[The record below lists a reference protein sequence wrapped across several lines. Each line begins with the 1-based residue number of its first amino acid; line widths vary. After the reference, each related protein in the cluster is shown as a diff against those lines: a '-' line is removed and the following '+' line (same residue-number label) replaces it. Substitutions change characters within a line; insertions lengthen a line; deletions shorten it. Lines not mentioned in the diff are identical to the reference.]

1 MDSGNM
7 RHAMRTRVREK
18 HSDSKRSRG
27 GNFMTYKKSL
37 PAILGHVFA
46 GLALPL
52 AVGIVHAADL
62 GTIQVESTTID
73 DRFEA
78 KRSEASNI
86 AVISGER
93 VDTSR
98 AENIQQLLQSVPG
111 ITTEFDSQDHLK
123 IHMRGVENQRYYGE
137 KPGVA
142 IVIDGVPVFERTG
155 KVNIDLDNI
164 ESIKVIKGGASYLF
178 GDDAL
183 AGAVIITTKRGA
195 KNAGFRV
202 SADRGSDGYYK
213 GLFRA
218 GYANDLFNTHLQV
231 SRRAS
236 DGYWFQSDYT
246 ADYVNGKLQY
256 YLDDRSDITFGFE
269 RAERAKDSHGSV
281 EGATQARLDP
291 RSVEGRDYARKF
303 DVSLGKYFATYARD
317 FGETS
322 NLLVNV
328 YQFADDT
335 SFVSAPQNFDVDG
348 NRVTDVD
355 AYTNGNDYHQVQR
368 GIKSE
373 WRSGGERFAWMAG
386 LDLRANT
393 YENKTRYLVD
403 HKTSPSPFAP
413 VRRAGTV
420 TQDNTTDENVQALY
434 GELKFSLAQPLT
446 VTLNGRYDKIELDY
460 KDKLNDLTL
469 GKTFS
474 VSSWRLGGN
483 YALSDYNDLYANI
496 STGFRAPT
504 VEQLFAGDIS
514 PTGDTASNPNLKPEQ
529 AINKEIGLRSKTE
542 LFGIPWDLDL
552 AIFRIDRD
560 DYIMAS
566 VGQYG
571 GVPAG
576 EQQQFQN
583 IGGMRSQGLELA
595 LRSDPSRKWWTSIA
609 YTYLDAKF
617 TDYKNFNLLLGNRY
631 GGYFDSTTGGNAD
644 GICDPG
650 EYDPANSYCIERRD
664 NTGNVVPRVPRHHLN
679 VALNYRATPRWT
691 LTGEMDAI
699 SSYYADEVN
708 LVNIGGHAT
717 FNLMTQ
723 YDLKFGNN
731 QTWSF
736 FARVDNLF
744 DRRFYNTARGNYDSA
759 SIGTG
764 GVPDGRLTDEDIS
777 IVVNPGRT
785 FTLGIEAVF

>member
-7 RHAMRTRVREK
+7 RHAMRTRGREK

-631 GGYFDSTTGGNAD
+631 GGYFDSTTEGNAD
-644 GICDPG
+644 GICAPG
-650 EYDPANSYCIERRD
+650 EYDPARNYCIERRD

-736 FARVDNLF
+736 FARIDNLF

>member
-1 MDSGNM
+1 
-7 RHAMRTRVREK
+7 
-18 HSDSKRSRG
+18 
-27 GNFMTYKKSL
+27 MTYRKKIL

-73 DRFEA
+73 DRFES
-78 KRSEASNI
+78 KRHEASNI
-86 AVISGER
+86 AVVSGER

-111 ITTEFDSQDHLK
+111 ITTEFDSGDHLK
-123 IHMRGVENQRYYGE
+123 IHMRGVENQRFRGE

-218 GYANDLFNTHLQV
+218 GYANDQLNTHLQV

-269 RAERAKDSHGSV
+269 RSERAKDSHGSV

-335 SFVSAPQNFDVDG
+335 SFVSAPQNFDADG
-348 NRVTDVD
+348 NRVTDVN
-355 AYTNGNDYHQVQR
+355 AYTNDNDYRQVQR

-373 WRSGGERFAWMAG
+373 WRSGGERLAWMAG

-434 GELKFSLAQPLT
+434 GELKFRLAQPLT

-460 KDKLNDLTL
+460 KDKLNGLTL
-469 GKTFS
+469 DKTFN

-483 YALSDYNDLYANI
+483 YALSDYSDVYANV

-504 VEQLFAGDIS
+504 VDQLFAGDIS
-514 PTGDTASNPNLKPEQ
+514 PTGDTASNPNLDPEH
-529 AINKEIGLRSKTE
+529 AINKEIGIRSKTE
-542 LFGIPWDLDL
+542 LFSIPWDLDL

-566 VGQYG
+566 VGEYG
-571 GVPAG
+571 GVPTD

-617 TDYKNFNLLLGNRY
+617 TNYKNFNLLLGNRY
-631 GGYFDSTTGGNAD
+631 GRDGYFDSATGGNAD